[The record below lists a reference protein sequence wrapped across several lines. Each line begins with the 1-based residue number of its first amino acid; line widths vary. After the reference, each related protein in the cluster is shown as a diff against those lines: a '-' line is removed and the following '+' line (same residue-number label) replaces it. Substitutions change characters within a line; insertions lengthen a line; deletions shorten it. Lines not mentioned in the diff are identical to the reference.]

1 MENTPLTVAA
11 WPRAILHVDADAFFA
26 SVEEALVPALRGR
39 PVVTGQE
46 RGIIACAN
54 YAAKAAGVQRGVQLH
69 IARRMCPGLVVLPSD
84 YETYGL
90 FSRRMFAIMRRFT
103 PQVEEYSIDEAFLD
117 ITGMRRVFRAS
128 YEEIAQRLQRTIR
141 EELDITVSVGLSLS
155 KGLAKLCSKFRK
167 PCGFTAVPGLYIHLL
182 LQRTALAKVWG
193 FGPNTVSLL
202 EKQGLRTAYD
212 FVRQP
217 EPWVQR
223 WLHKPGRDLWHEL
236 RGDSVWPV
244 SGEEPPPQ
252 ATVMR
257 SKTFTPPSDDP
268 EFVFARL
275 TRNVEA
281 AFAKLRR
288 HRMRARAVGVV
299 LRRQD
304 FRHDG
309 LEARLNRAARAA
321 LEIMPLLRGV
331 FDRVFQAGTAYRSTL
346 IVLGRLEADAAEQY
360 ELFEDPVKVD
370 SLHRLAGV
378 VDTLNARYGRQTV
391 SAGNALFLNRPATS
405 ARDDL
410 PARRRERLPGE
421 TEERR
426 LALPRLD
433 LRV

>member
-167 PCGFTAVPGLYIHLL
+167 PSGFTAVPGLYIHLL

-288 HRMRARAVGVV
+288 HRLRARAVGVV

-304 FRHDG
+304 FRFDHYSFSTCRKSSSTGVGRPKMVTMALILALASLTSSTTPVKCRKGPSVMRMPSPFSNWMASLG
-309 LEARLNRAARAA
+309 LPA
-321 LEIMPLLRGV
+321 LEEAVRSKMPWISAAGRGVGLGSPKKWLTPGMPLMS
-331 FDRVFQAGTAYRSTL
+331 Q
-346 IVLGRLEADAAEQY
+346 
-360 ELFEDPVKVD
+360 
-370 SLHRLAGV
+370 
-378 VDTLNARYGRQTV
+378 
-391 SAGNALFLNRPATS
+391 
-405 ARDDL
+405 
-410 PARRRERLPGE
+410 
-421 TEERR
+421 
-426 LALPRLD
+426 
-433 LRV
+433 